1 MNIDYLSYF
10 KKLGLNVNLDVLIK
24 EKLSNL
30 LDSLMCNFE
39 LTDEDKILLSNDD
52 KYFLTVKKNMIA
64 ITADKTNVL
73 KKSWQIKLLNTK
85 KDNVAINV
93 CLIIEDKLN
102 KTKYLNIIYKI
113 DKYLSVKTNIAIS
126 DNNNTLTNNKMLRKK
141 QISDLLKNKKLKNQE
156 LLKLNKL
163 TKINQEHYAALDL
176 NIIIDTHYLL
186 DKLNIDTI
194 LVDSK
199 YYNKEEIINYFKNNI
214 NLIDRTE
221 IYDILVGYEKLLN
234 DGYNTYLNKPKE
246 MKKNKCA

>member
-64 ITADKTNVL
+64 ITADKTNAL

-102 KTKYLNIIYKI
+102 KT
-113 DKYLSVKTNIAIS
+113 
-126 DNNNTLTNNKMLRKK
+126 KMLRKK